1 MDLYSLAL
9 FAHLIGVLSLFI
21 GMGLQWVVIIGF
33 RRAQSISQMRL
44 LSGLLRPVAMLGPLS
59 AVLILFAGGYMMFT
73 TWGIG
78 TPWIVVSIGAMLLMA
93 ALGMGITVRKL
104 RVVQRTMMAHETS
117 EVISPELRQRI
128 YNPMLW
134 ISAHLASG
142 IALGIVFLMATKP
155 GWLVSLLVVAVTMAL
170 GAVTGATTAKPRR
183 DSTIV
188 AAQPDFEATASHQRA
203 LANEATITR
212 SSH

>member
-1 MDLYSLAL
+1 MNLYALAL
-9 FAHLIGVLSLFI
+9 FAHLVGVLSLFI

-33 RRAQSISQMRL
+33 RRAQTVTQMRL
-44 LSGLLRPVAMLGPLS
+44 WSGLLRPVAMLGPLS
-59 AVLILFAGGYMMFT
+59 AVLILLAGGYMMFT
-73 TWGIG
+73 AWGIG

-104 RVVQRTMMAHETS
+104 RVVQLTAMGYDLSDE
-117 EVISPELRQRI
+117 ILPELRQHI

-142 IALGIVFLMATKP
+142 IALGIVFMMATKP
-155 GWLVSLLVVAVTMAL
+155 GWLVSLAVVAVTMAL
-170 GAVTGATTAKPRR
+170 GAITGATTAKPRR
-183 DSTIV
+183 LSAAV
-188 AAQPDFEATASHQRA
+188 AAPQHSLTDK
-203 LANEATITR
+203 ANIMR

>member
-1 MDLYSLAL
+1 MSLYTLAL
-9 FAHLIGVLSLFI
+9 FAHVVGVLSLFI
-21 GMGLQWVVIIGF
+21 GMGLQWAVIIGF
-33 RRAQSISQMRL
+33 RRAQSVSQMRL
-44 LSGLLRPVAMLGPLS
+44 WSGLLRPAAMLGPLS
-59 AVLILFAGGYMMFT
+59 AVLILLAGGYMMFT

-104 RVVQRTMMAHETS
+104 RVVQRAAMDGGVS
-117 EVISPELRQRI
+117 DVISSELRRHN

-142 IALGIVFLMATKP
+142 TALGIVFLMTTKP
-155 GWLVSLLVVAVTMAL
+155 GWLVSLLVMAVTLAL
-170 GAVTGATTAKPRR
+170 GAVTGAATAKPRR
-183 DSTIV
+183 LS
-188 AAQPDFEATASHQRA
+188 AALAAHQRS
-203 LANEATITR
+203 LANDASITR

>member
-1 MDLYSLAL
+1 MSLYALAL
-9 FAHLIGVLSLFI
+9 FAHLVGVFSLFI

-33 RRAQSISQMRL
+33 RKAQAMAQMRL
-44 LSGLLRPVAMLGPLS
+44 WSGLLRPVAMLGPLS
-59 AVLILFAGGYMMFT
+59 AVLILLAGGYMMFT
-73 TWGIG
+73 AWGIG

-104 RVVQRTMMAHETS
+104 RIVQRTAMGYGLSDE
-117 EVISPELRQRI
+117 ISPELRHHI

-142 IALGIVFLMATKP
+142 IALSIVFLMTTKP
-155 GWLVSLLVVAVTMAL
+155 GWLASLLVMAVAMAM
-170 GAVTGATTAKPRR
+170 GAIIGATTAKPRR
-183 DSTIV
+183 NPATV
-188 AAQPDFEATASHQRA
+188 ASQPDFEAITALQHS
-203 LANEATITR
+203 LANEANITR

>member
-93 ALGMGITVRKL
+93 ALVMGITVRKL
-104 RVVQRTMMAHETS
+104 RVVQRTMMVHETS

-128 YNPMLW
+128 YKPMLW

-155 GWLVSLLVVAVTMAL
+155 GWLASLLVLAVTLAL
-170 GAVTGATTAKPRR
+170 GAITGATTAKPRR
-183 DSTIV
+183 SSATV